1 MVVSCN
7 GGIGVWAKKISQ
19 ILYVL
24 PIEKKRGSGR
34 DREKKKREGKRL
46 EKIVGREKKTRG
58 RKNWEKM
65 WQMGENQN
73 FGYCNRNF

>member
-1 MVVSCN
+1 MFYRLRKKE
-7 GGIGVWAKKISQ
+7 GVEE
-19 ILYVL
+19 
-24 PIEKKRGSGR
+24 IEKKKEGG
-34 DREKKKREGKRL
+34 EKIGENCREGK
-46 EKIVGREKKTRG
+46 KKTRG